1 MKRRRGRRG
10 FWWWSW
16 LLALVTIAG
25 VVGGGLYGRKKWRDG
40 PKDYLSTAKLSV
52 HIRPPFVAK
61 SARVEDVGSR
71 LDNLNEEAVLRDL
84 KSDEALR
91 PIIDALDLTQA
102 WGLGTDDALAEL
114 RSSIDLDHDRLVKE
128 LYVKVSRHDPEEAA
142 NVANLLADSV
152 YGRVKVVDE
161 RQKLEGAK
169 ILKNELAPFIEAEL
183 EARMA
188 LKDAFAAKN
197 IVIEPKPGMDVSAY
211 LLDPDI
217 RDAHLEWD
225 STRDT
230 MAGVKDSQ
238 RAFESHWS
246 RKVRPTVVTAR
257 AVPAPSFYGPEVEP
271 IQMQWALYG
280 LTGGMVLGSLLSLLC
295 WKLFP

>member
-16 LLALVTIAG
+16 LLALVTAVG
-25 VVGGGLYGRKKWRDG
+25 VVGGFLYGKKKWEDG

-61 SARVEDVGSR
+61 SARVEDSGSR
-71 LDNLNEEAVLRDL
+71 LANLNEEAVLRDL
-84 KSDEALR
+84 KSDDALR
-91 PIIDALDLTQA
+91 PIIETLDLSAA
-102 WGLGTDDALAEL
+102 WGLGTDDALTEL
-114 RSSIDLDHDRLVKE
+114 RSSIDLEHDRLVKE
-128 LYVKVSRHDPEEAA
+128 LDVRVTRHDPLEAA
-142 NVANLLADSV
+142 QIANLIAEGV

-169 ILKNELAPFIEAEL
+169 TLSLELAPFIEIEAEARAEL
-183 EARMA
+183 KA
-188 LKDAFAAKN
+188 AFAAKN
-197 IVIEPKPGMDVSAY
+197 LKIDPKPGMDVSTY
-211 LLDPDI
+211 LLDPTI

-225 STRDT
+225 SARETLK
-230 MAGVKDSQ
+230 GVKESQ

-246 RKVRPTVVTAR
+246 RSVRPTIIVTK
-257 AVPAPSFYGPEVEP
+257 AVPPPSFYGPEVEP

-280 LTGGMVLGSLLSLLC
+280 LTAGLILGSLLSLIC